1 MQAAEYLKA
10 PAEHAPGPL
19 VVVFGADRFFKS
31 HALEAV
37 CRQLFGGEDAELG
50 LTRVPGKSADLRQVL
65 DDLSMVSMWGDR
77 TAVLIE
83 DGDDFVKDHRKEL
96 EKYFD
101 KPAKKSV
108 LILDVRTWASTT
120 RLAKRA
126 AEIGLS
132 IDCAP
137 LKPAETPRWLTDYCP
152 STYGKALK
160 RPAAALL
167 LELVGNDLGLLDTE
181 LAKLSAAAGSSQE
194 ISEELVRTLV
204 GGWRA
209 ETTWSM
215 LDAVRDGN
223 VDRAL
228 QLLDKLLT
236 AGEAPLKL
244 LGGINYNFRPLAD
257 ATEASRKGVNLREAL
272 THAGVKPFNLDAS
285 MQYLKRIGRPRAE
298 LLYQRLLTADRELKG
313 ASQLPERLVF
323 ERLLLQLAGKL

>member
-1 MQAAEYLKA
+1 MQAAAYLKA
-10 PAEHAPGPL
+10 PVENPAGPV
-19 VVVFGADRFFKS
+19 VVVFGADRFFKARS
-31 HALEAV
+31 LAAV
-37 CRQLFGGEDAELG
+37 CGQLFGGEDDEMG
-50 LTRVPGKSADLRQVL
+50 LTRLPGRTAELSQVL

-77 TAVLIE
+77 KAVLIE
-83 DGDDFVKDHRKEL
+83 DADDFVKDHRKEL

-108 LILDVRTWASTT
+108 LILDVKSWTSTT

-126 AEIGLS
+126 AEIGLV

-137 LKPAETPRWLTDYCP
+137 LKPAETPRWLTEYCP
-152 STYGKALK
+152 SAYGKALK

-181 LAKLSAAAGSSQE
+181 LAKLSAAAGASKE
-194 ISEELVRTLV
+194 ISEELVRALV

-215 LDAVRDGN
+215 LDAVRDGH

-228 QLLDKLLT
+228 KLLDKLLT

-244 LGGINYNFRPLAD
+244 LGGINYNFRPLAE
-257 ATEASRKGVNLREAL
+257 ATESSRKGVNLRDAL
-272 THAGVKPFNLDAS
+272 VQAGVKPFNLDAS

-298 LLYQRLLTADRELKG
+298 RLYERLLTADRELKG
-313 ASQLPERLVF
+313 ASQLPDRLVF
-323 ERLLLQLAGKL
+323 ERLLLQLSGKL